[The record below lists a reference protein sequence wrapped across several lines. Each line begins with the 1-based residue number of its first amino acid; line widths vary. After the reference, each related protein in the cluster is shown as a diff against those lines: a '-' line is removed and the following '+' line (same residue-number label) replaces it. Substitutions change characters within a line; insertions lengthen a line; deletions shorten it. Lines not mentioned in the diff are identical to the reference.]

1 MGFHVHLETISP
13 GFSPPKL
20 HRRIGEWMRAESN
33 SRFFAALSYY
43 DSPYPGPN
51 FQTLSGWK
59 SFGLF
64 HPYPKALSFSTL
76 PETQSDK
83 LLSHLLRFLLAI
95 PILLQLLLPAL
106 HPLPPQ
112 WCTSRQA
119 PHVIAGRE
127 LIVAPATHEVL
138 AGRCWMVPTPRTPCR
153 TLQNRHGSSANE
165 ELPVWFWRDWT
176 VLELQSKAKP
186 TQKSLGSPSA
196 GSWISCTSVP

>member
-1 MGFHVHLETISP
+1 MTLLTLG
-13 GFSPPKL
+13 
-20 HRRIGEWMRAESN
+20 RI
-33 SRFFAALSYY
+33 FKPFA
-43 DSPYPGPN
+43 
-51 FQTLSGWK
+51 GWK

-64 HPYPKALSFSTL
+64 HPCPKVLSFSTL
-76 PETQSDK
+76 PETQSGK

-95 PILLQLLLPAL
+95 PILLQLLLPPL
-106 HPLPPQ
+106 HPLPSPK
-112 WCTSRQA
+112 WCASRREA

-138 AGRCWMVPTPRTPCR
+138 AGQCWMVPTPKDP
-153 TLQNRHGSSANE
+153 LQNLAEPATRNWVLDGSSASE
-165 ELPVWFWRDWT
+165 ELPVWFWRDWM